1 MDKTIIDLD
10 IGNEIDWVPSYLAES
25 AWLEHIPF
33 AFWLMKTLKPR
44 LLVELG
50 THWGVSYSAFCQ
62 SIEQLQLDS
71 RSFAVDTWA
80 GDEHAGYYGEE
91 VFSSINI
98 LNQTHWRRFSS
109 LLRMSFAE
117 ARQYFSDGEIDLLHI
132 DGLHTYEA
140 ASDDFMLWKKT
151 LSQYG
156 VVLFHDINVRERGFG
171 IWRLWQ
177 DLKNDYPHFEFSHGH
192 GLGVLGVGQEFSAP
206 LKTLFAASSCSVQA
220 AKIRNLFAA
229 RGEGVQL
236 RWDFR
241 RVGLHLQKIEE
252 EKNISNLTVRQ
263 LKEKAEILQSNFDAE
278 INCLSKD
285 LREARDNI
293 AKDQIKIS
301 KMVESLEHQKL
312 SLKINNDELES
323 KNEKIKILEQEKE
336 YFQQKFQ
343 EIIKSNSWKITKP
356 LRITKALIALE
367 PAYVNAIG
375 KLKVIKFFF
384 KSLTKIFTPPK
395 NIQNNINLIRYL
407 LQRHGG
413 LVPLVQRGAKIICKH
428 GVAGFLVKWRSL
440 ERVSDISSLQT
451 DNEVSLAKNIFN
463 YQQSEISHN
472 ESLRA
477 IDGFSVKPLIS
488 VIMPVYNTPLQWLR
502 CAIESLQKQYYNNW
516 ELCVVDD
523 ASPTDAQRKLLWQIA
538 KSDSRVRVKVMSH
551 NVGIASASN
560 AAVAMAQG
568 QYIALLDHD
577 DELTP
582 DAIFRVVEAINQ
594 KPDADFLYS
603 DECKISDTSDREL
616 FEFIFK
622 PDWSPEFMFNAMLT
636 GHLTVYRK
644 DLIESVGLF
653 RTDYDFSQDYDLALR
668 ASEAAR
674 CIVHIERVLYL
685 WRAIPGSAA
694 RGGKDFARETNVAA
708 LSDALQRR
716 GIAGDV
722 MALPHANYVQVTLPS
737 ALPLVS
743 LIIPS
748 DSADNLRIV
757 LNSIRKETGYV
768 NYEVIVVCNGP
779 LADRLS
785 AEFCD
790 WSLVYFVK
798 YDKKYNFSDKCN
810 EGALAS
816 HGEIVVFY
824 NDDVF
829 PLQRDWIEHLIEYL
843 WVPGVGGVSPKLLHE
858 NDTIQYAGMISGT
871 PGLCGTAY
879 NNIPNNV
886 SDKFLTMHNYVRN
899 VSILSGACCALWKNV
914 FLEIGAFDAINT
926 PDGHSDMD
934 LSYKLMEAGYR
945 CVYTPYALL
954 RHIGNHSWAAK
965 PYKYKADIYALKRWG
980 KFVSKDPYFTTSMK
994 QVLYNDFR
1002 FDYRIYADHLDPKKH
1017 YTGLDVLFV
1026 SHQLS
1031 LTGAPMMLFY
1041 AACIVRK
1048 SGGFPVVVS
1057 PTDGPLRDMLVNAG
1071 IAVIID
1077 ESIDHNHF
1085 LFENFAR
1092 NFDLAI
1098 INTVSLN
1105 KAVSQLSRI
1114 PILKTIWW
1122 LHEAESLT
1130 DCLDRDMGIV
1140 WEKVSLYCVS
1150 NYAKQ
1155 FLPNK
1160 LTAKILRNGI
1170 PDESAQLRT
1179 VAEDKPV
1186 TFLIAGTIEF
1196 RKGQDIFVDAIAL
1209 LPKHVRAK
1217 CRFVIVGKLWK
1228 PWQKYWE
1235 KIEKKIEFFPEIEYV
1250 GSLEHSPLLHMIS
1263 TADVLVCCSRDD
1275 PAPLVVVEA
1284 AMLSKPS
1291 ILNERIGSAEVLDA
1305 QSCFMFECGNVQ
1317 SLAEQI
1323 LAAYRQR
1330 AHLPDM
1336 GLAARLL
1343 FEKEW
1348 TIEAFEKRFWAAI
1361 SEEIRAKTHI
1371 DSIETA

>member
-10 IGNEIDWVPSYLAES
+10 IGSEIDWIPNYLVES
-25 AWLEHIPF
+25 AWLKHIPF
-33 AFWLMKTLKPR
+33 TFWLMKILKPR
-44 LLVELG
+44 VIVELG
-50 THWGVSYSAFCQ
+50 APLGVSYSVFCQ

-71 RSFAVDTWA
+71 RSFSVDRCANNEDT
-80 GDEHAGYYGEE
+80 DYYGEE
-91 VFSSINI
+91 VFLSVDR
-98 LNQTHWRRFSS
+98 LNRAHWHRFSS
-109 LLRMSFAE
+109 LLHMSFVE

-132 DGLHTYEA
+132 DGLYTYEA
-140 ASDDFMLWKKT
+140 ASKEFLLWKET
-151 LSQYG
+151 LSQCG
-156 VVLFHDINVRERGFG
+156 VVLFHNINVCERNSG
-171 IWRLWQ
+171 IGRLWR
-177 DLKNDYPHFEFSHGH
+177 DLKNDYPHFEFFYGH

-206 LKTLFAASSCSVQA
+206 LKSLFAATGCPVQA
-220 AKIRNLFAA
+220 AKIRNLFAV
-229 RGEGVQL
+229 RGEGIQL
-236 RWDFR
+236 RWDFE
-241 RVGLHLQKIEE
+241 RVELHLQKLEE
-252 EKNISNLTVRQ
+252 EKSISALTIKN
-263 LKEKAEILQSNFDAE
+263 LKEEI
-278 INCLSKD
+278 KD
-285 LREARDNI
+285 LKAVFESATNSLG
-293 AKDQIKIS
+293 KNLKQLHNNVSECQIKIS
-301 KMVESLEHQKL
+301 EITKELELSPEMKNDVPSNECKEKKYFCKGFREIIRSNHWEIKKL
-312 SLKINNDELES
+312 SQVAKGFIVLKPAYINSFRELKIMKVFS
-323 KNEKIKILEQEKE
+323 KL
-336 YFQQKFQ
+336 F
-343 EIIKSNSWKITKP
+343 
-356 LRITKALIALE
+356 
-367 PAYVNAIG
+367 
-375 KLKVIKFFF
+375 
-384 KSLTKIFTPPK
+384 TKIFDRK
-395 NIQNNINLIRYL
+395 NVIQNKIKLIRYL

-413 LVPLVQRGAKIICKH
+413 FVSLVQHGAKIICEH
-428 GVAGFLVKWRSL
+428 GVSGFLVKWRSL
-440 ERVSDISSLQT
+440 EGVSSISSLQNN
-451 DNEVSLAKNIFN
+451 DEVFLAKNIFN
-463 YQQSEISHN
+463 YQQAEISHN
-472 ESLRA
+472 ESLRV
-477 IDGFSVKPLIS
+477 IDNFARKPLIS

-502 CAIESLQKQYYNNW
+502 CAIESLQKQYYDNW

-668 ASEAAR
+668 ASEAAH

-879 NNIPNNV
+879 NNIPNNS
-886 SDKFLTMHNYVRN
+886 SDKFLTMHNYIRN

-965 PYKYKADIYALKRWG
+965 PHKYKADIYALKRWG

-994 QVLYNDFR
+994 QVLYSDFR

-1017 YTGLDVLFV
+1017 YNGLDVLFL

-1041 AACIVRK
+1041 AACIVRD

-1057 PTDGPLRDMLVNAG
+1057 PSDGPLRDMLINAG

-1077 ESIDHNHF
+1077 ESIDQNHF

-1098 INTVSLN
+1098 INTVSLI
-1105 KAVSQLSRI
+1105 KTVVQLSRI

-1130 DCLDRDMGIV
+1130 DCLGRDMGIV

-1155 FLPNK
+1155 FLPK
-1160 LTAKILRNGI
+1160 QLTAKILRNGI
-1170 PDESAQLRT
+1170 PDKSAQFLT
-1179 VAEDKPV
+1179 VAEHKPV

-1209 LPKHVRAK
+1209 LPKHVREK

-1228 PWQKYWE
+1228 PWQKYWK
-1235 KIEKKIEFFPEIEYV
+1235 KIEEKIEFFPEIKYI
-1250 GSLEHSPLLHMIS
+1250 GSLEHNALLHMIS
-1263 TADVLVCCSRDD
+1263 MADVLVCCSRDE
-1275 PAPLVVVEA
+1275 PASLVVTEA

-1305 QSCFMFECGNVQ
+1305 QSCFMFECGNAQ

-1348 TIEAFEKRFWAAI
+1348 TIEAFEKRFGAAI

-1371 DSIETA
+1371 DSIESA